1 MTADEFIK
9 RLAELMDTS
18 AALNMST
25 KLADVADWDS
35 LSQVSFYSMCN
46 ATLNRHVAPDAI
58 KSAQTVADLFKLAG
72 GDAS

>member
-25 KLADVADWDS
+25 RLAQVEDWDS
-35 LSQVSFYSMCN
+35 LSQVSFYSFCN
-46 ATLNRHVAPDAI
+46 ATLNRRVAPDAI

-72 GDAS
+72 GESL